1 MTADPIHELET
12 RPELRR
18 AAESALRK
26 VKFGGVVPVDPD
38 TLEWREGNGPDATL
52 CFARIGSRKRADGRF
67 DVCVRY
73 AGAGTEHKGV
83 GLCWQHGGSDED
95 GIREAAWIVG
105 HAFARA
111 LEVTP
116 WEGLLLAV
124 KIAAGRSAFCESKLA
139 TATCDEDLMP
149 NGDLW
154 HWVKQAELWHEKMA
168 KVSKLAIDAGV
179 AERLVRQLELE
190 ATLMLKATRLTLAEL
205 GLSDDQQ
212 EHAIGIMSRN
222 LLALEAEEVGVE
234 VVRSEDAL

>member
-1 MTADPIHELET
+1 MGVDPIHELET

-18 AAESALRK
+18 AASEALRK
-26 VKFGGVVPVDPD
+26 VKFGGVVPVDPE
-38 TLEWREGNGPDATL
+38 TLEWFEGNGPDTTL
-52 CFARIGSRKRADGRF
+52 CFAQVRSRKRDDGRF
-67 DVCVRY
+67 DLCGRY
-73 AGAGTEHKGV
+73 AGAGTSHRGV
-83 GLCWQHGGSDED
+83 GLCWQHGGNSEA

-149 NGDLW
+149 DGVLW

-168 KVSKLAIDAGV
+168 KVSQLAINAGV

-190 ATLMLKATRLTLAEL
+190 ATLMLRATRMTLAEL
-205 GLSDDQQ
+205 GLSDEQT
-212 EHAIGIMSRN
+212 EHALGIMSRN
-222 LLALEAEEVGVE
+222 LLAVEAEEVGVE
-234 VVRSEDAL
+234 VREIEK